1 MVQLIMYVVLFSKFP
16 SLQLEH
22 LQVYVYTSMSVN
34 LFYHIPQFC
43 CRRFVVP
50 YKFKNNAMAT
60 NLSFKTIKYMY
71 SILFHLAQ

>member
-1 MVQLIMYVVLFSKFP
+1 MNEVLFSIFP
-16 SLQLEH
+16 TLQLEH
-22 LQVYVYTSMSVN
+22 LKVYVYTSMSVN

-50 YKFKNNAMAT
+50 CKFKNNAMAT
-60 NLSFKTIKYMY
+60 NLSFKTRKYMY